1 MVMKAGSPPLIGAIG
16 ALCLLA
22 LLATGCSAAS
32 ASAPPRSSD
41 DSSRVIE
48 GRLRSGG
55 LVRSYRLFVPAHLKQ
70 PAPVVVVLHGG
81 LQTPGGVA
89 DMTGFD
95 REAERQ
101 GFLAVYPAGVGR
113 TFDAGV
119 CCGPAKR
126 LGVDD
131 VGFVRDLLGH
141 LATRYDMDPSRV
153 YATGISNGGLLAYRL
168 ACELPDVFAAVAPVA
183 ATLVGQCD
191 PSSPVSILHIHGL
204 RDRNIPFGGGFGPSG
219 LQKVDWPPVLAG
231 VDRWRRID
239 RCERNPV
246 VDRDGPVMHRTWT
259 GCGSAA
265 GVELYTLADGGH
277 SWPGGKPVPQ
287 SFGPTSR
294 SLDATGVIWRFFQ
307 THPKRTWRP
316 RLSPPGVSS
325 TLCYAAFRIVVI
337 M

>member
-183 ATLVGQCD
+183 ATLVGECD

-204 RDRNIPFGGGFGPSG
+204 RDRNIPRRPFLARREAGAPVLRPHKPIPRCDRRHLEVLPDPPQAHLEASSLSTRRFVDSVLRCVSHRCNHVSRFKGGGEVHG
-219 LQKVDWPPVLAG
+219 
-231 VDRWRRID
+231 
-239 RCERNPV
+239 
-246 VDRDGPVMHRTWT
+246 
-259 GCGSAA
+259 
-265 GVELYTLADGGH
+265 
-277 SWPGGKPVPQ
+277 
-287 SFGPTSR
+287 
-294 SLDATGVIWRFFQ
+294 
-307 THPKRTWRP
+307 
-316 RLSPPGVSS
+316 
-325 TLCYAAFRIVVI
+325 
-337 M
+337 